1 MKKCS
6 MQLKLSYIINSIS
19 NINIIHIIYRLKVIC
34 MHVEKEY
41 RELENI
47 EEIRVYNITKDKVFQ
62 EAEQVTKL
70 DKVRFS
76 NIMKLV
82 PSDINVF
89 QPIDDDDYI
98 VERIGWNLL
107 ERLNVRLED
116 VVGRKFSEAS
126 PFYYGIFKDTFREV
140 CQTNKT
146 KAMRIYYY
154 MSDKIVTLA
163 NIHVLCDEG
172 KVYIISD
179 LKKADHTSK
188 SVEDQKREEDENK
201 ATLIE
206 YFSQTGSFYKARD
219 EYTWT
224 PGIYNIINRSKETSD
239 AFYNIIFDL
248 VIPED
253 QPLVEELLQTMSPET
268 DTYENIIR
276 IKTPGGHTKYL
287 DTYLYAK
294 FDEDGEEISSYGLFK
309 DISIDTHKH
318 LTRPVDFMLNG
329 FNHNSKLSLL
339 VEPLSK
345 RYEFSEGFYKMV
357 EIPKDEYIHGKS
369 IIENILEDDVKE
381 ELQRLI
387 DGEISEVNSVFTYA
401 VNGDMD
407 NCKICELFI
416 ERFKYGN
423 KDHSIGFLTDITI
436 SRKKQQELIKSNA
449 TKNIL
454 IKEVHHRVK
463 NNLQVLNSFL
473 NLERRTYKDNPNRI
487 LDNMQARL
495 SSLALLHEKTYNTDD
510 FININLADYM
520 KDQDATL
527 HMLFGAKDINFT
539 SEVDPEIHLSINIIT
554 PLLLIVDE
562 LTMNAIKHAFPDPD
576 MPNKTISK
584 KIDFVDEHVCE
595 LILKDNGA
603 GLKDPDALTNHNL
616 GWEIINNLT
625 RQINGELEILDCE
638 VGTGFRIVF
647 PTNFEHEI
655 AYTKE
660 Q

>member
-1 MKKCS
+1 
-6 MQLKLSYIINSIS
+6 
-19 NINIIHIIYRLKVIC
+19 
-34 MHVEKEY
+34 MHVEKQY
-41 RELENI
+41 RELEKI
-47 EEIRVYNITKDKVFQ
+47 EEIRVYNIEKDEVFHH
-62 EAEQVTKL
+62 APKITDL

-76 NIMKLV
+76 NIMKHV

-89 QPIDDDDYI
+89 QPLDDGDYL

-107 ERLNVRLED
+107 ERLNLMPDD
-116 VVGRKFSEAS
+116 VEGRRFSEAS
-126 PFYYGIFKDTFREV
+126 PFYYDIFKETFDEV
-140 CQTNKT
+140 CESGETRP
-146 KAMRIYYY
+146 MRIFYYI
-154 MSDKIVTLA
+154 SDKIVTLA

-172 KVYIISD
+172 KVYIVSD
-179 LKKADHTSK
+179 LTKAENINK
-188 SVEDQKREEDENK
+188 SVEEQRQEEDENK

-224 PGIYNIINRSKETSD
+224 PGIYNIINRSKETND

-253 QPLVEELLQTMSPET
+253 RPLVDELIETMSPET

-276 IKTPGGHTKYL
+276 IKTPGGHIKYL
-287 DTYLYAK
+287 DTYLYSK
-294 FDEDGEEISSYGLFK
+294 FDEDGEVVSHYGLFK
-309 DISIDTHKH
+309 DISIDSHKH

-357 EIPKDEYIHGKS
+357 EIPKNKYIHGES
-369 IIENILEDDVKE
+369 IIENIIEEDVRKDLK
-381 ELQRLI
+381 RLI
-387 DGEISEVNSVFTYA
+387 DGEISELNKVFTYN

-423 KDHSIGFLTDITI
+423 KDHSIGFLTDITL

-473 NLERRTYKDNPNRI
+473 NLERREYKDNPNRI

-495 SSLALLHEKTYNTDD
+495 SSLALLHEKTYNTED
-510 FININLADYM
+510 FININLQDYM
-520 KDQDATL
+520 KDQDDTL
-527 HMLFGAKDINFT
+527 RMLFGAKDINFT
-539 SEVDPEIHLSINIIT
+539 SEVDPKIHLSIDVIT

-576 MPNKTISK
+576 MPDKTISK
-584 KIDFVDEHVCE
+584 KIDFIDAHICE
-595 LILKDNGA
+595 LILRDNGV
-603 GLKDPDALTNHNL
+603 GLKDPDALVNHNL

-638 VGTGFRIVF
+638 VGTGFKIIF
-647 PTNFEHEI
+647 PVNFEHTI
-655 AYTKE
+655 AYHRE
-660 Q
+660 QWGEMNEN

>member
-1 MKKCS
+1 
-6 MQLKLSYIINSIS
+6 
-19 NINIIHIIYRLKVIC
+19 
-34 MHVEKEY
+34 MHVEKQY
-41 RELENI
+41 RELEKI
-47 EEIRVYNITKDKVFQ
+47 EEIRVYNIEKNEVFHQVEKVK
-62 EAEQVTKL
+62 EL
-70 DKVRFS
+70 DDVRFS
-76 NIMKLV
+76 NIMKHI

-89 QPIDDDDYI
+89 QPIDDNDYI

-107 ERLNVRLED
+107 ERLNLKLED
-116 VVGRKFSEAS
+116 VEGRKFSEAS
-126 PFYYGIFKDTFREV
+126 PFYYDIFKDTFEEV
-140 CQTNKT
+140 FENGMT
-146 KAMRIYYY
+146 KPMRIFYYI
-154 MSDKIVTLA
+154 SDRIVTLA

-172 KVYIISD
+172 KIYIISD
-179 LKKADHTSK
+179 LTKAENETKSIEEQKK
-188 SVEDQKREEDENK
+188 EEDENK

-206 YFSQTGSFYKARD
+206 YFSQTGSFYKVHD

-239 AFYNIIFDL
+239 AFYNIIFNL

-253 QPLVEELLQTMSPET
+253 RPLVEELIGTMSPET

-276 IKTPGGHTKYL
+276 IKTPGGHIKYL
-287 DTYLYAK
+287 DTYLYSK
-294 FDEDGEEISSYGLFK
+294 FDDNGEVISHYGLFK
-309 DISIDTHKH
+309 DISIDSHKH

-345 RYEFSEGFYKMV
+345 RYEFSEGFYKMIEV
-357 EIPKDEYIHGKS
+357 PKREYLHSKS
-369 IIENILEDDVKE
+369 IIDNIIEDDVRE
-381 ELQRLI
+381 DLNRLI
-387 DGEISEVNSVFTYA
+387 DGEITEVNKVLTYK
-401 VNGDMD
+401 VNGDIG
-407 NCKICELFI
+407 NCKTCELFI

-423 KDHSIGFLTDITI
+423 KDHSIGFLTDITL

-473 NLERRTYKDNPNRI
+473 NLERRTYGDNPNRI

-510 FININLADYM
+510 FININLEDYM
-520 KDQDATL
+520 KDQDLTL
-527 HMLFGAKDINFT
+527 HSLFGAKNINFT
-539 SEVDPEIHLSINIIT
+539 SDVNPDIHLSMDVIT

-562 LTMNAIKHAFPDPD
+562 LTMNAIKHAFPDPN

-595 LILKDNGA
+595 LILRDNGV
-603 GLKDPDALTNHNL
+603 GLKDPNALTNHNL

-625 RQINGELEILDCE
+625 RQINGKVEILDCE
-638 VGTGFRIVF
+638 IGTGFKITF
-647 PTNFEHEI
+647 PIDFDYAITATEMRGEKINEN
-655 AYTKE
+655 
-660 Q
+660 

>member
-1 MKKCS
+1 
-6 MQLKLSYIINSIS
+6 
-19 NINIIHIIYRLKVIC
+19 
-34 MHVEKEY
+34 MHVEKQY
-41 RELENI
+41 RELEKI
-47 EEIRVYNITKDKVFQ
+47 EEIRVYNIEKNEVFQ
-62 EAEQVTKL
+62 EAK
-70 DKVRFS
+70 KVKELEDIRFS
-76 NIMKLV
+76 NIMKHI

-89 QPIDDDDYI
+89 QPLDDGDYL

-107 ERLNVRLED
+107 ERLNLMPED
-116 VVGRKFSEAS
+116 VEGRKFSETS
-126 PFYYGIFKDTFREV
+126 PFYFSIFKETFEEV
-140 CQTNKT
+140 CKTGKT
-146 KAMRIYYY
+146 KPMRIFYYI
-154 MSDKIVTLA
+154 SDKIVTLA
-163 NIHVLCDEG
+163 NIHVLYDEG
-172 KVYIISD
+172 KVYILSD
-179 LKKADHTSK
+179 LTKAEHVTK
-188 SVEDQKREEDENK
+188 SIEERQKEEDENK

-206 YFSQTGSFYKARD
+206 YFSQTGSFYKAHD

-253 QPLVEELLQTMSPET
+253 RPLVEELIDTMSPET

-276 IKTPGGHTKYL
+276 IKTPGGHIKYL
-287 DTYLYAK
+287 DTYLYSK
-294 FDEDGEEISSYGLFK
+294 FDANGEVVSHYGLFK
-309 DISIDTHKH
+309 DISIDSHKH

-345 RYEFSEGFYKMV
+345 RYEFSEGFYKMI
-357 EIPKDEYIHGKS
+357 EIPKREYHHSES
-369 IIENILEDDVKE
+369 ILENIVEDDVRKDIK
-381 ELQRLI
+381 RLI
-387 DGEISEVNSVFTYA
+387 DGEITELNKVLTYK
-401 VNGDMD
+401 VHGDMD

-423 KDHSIGFLTDITI
+423 KDHSIGFLTDITL
-436 SRKKQQELIKSNA
+436 SRKKQQELIRSNA

-473 NLERRTYKDNPNRI
+473 NLERREYADNPNRI

-495 SSLALLHEKTYNTDD
+495 SSLAIKKKKTYNTDD
-510 FININLADYM
+510 FININLQDYM
-520 KDQDATL
+520 KDQDETL

-539 SEVDPEIHLSINIIT
+539 SEVDPKIHLSIDVIT

-584 KIDFVDEHVCE
+584 KIDFVDEHICK
-595 LILKDNGA
+595 LILRDNGV
-603 GLKDPDALTNHNL
+603 GLKDPNALINHNL

-638 VGTGFRIVF
+638 VGTGFKILF
-647 PTNFEHEI
+647 PVNFDHTI
-655 AYTKE
+655 AYHREEWGKANE
-660 Q
+660 N

>member
-1 MKKCS
+1 
-6 MQLKLSYIINSIS
+6 
-19 NINIIHIIYRLKVIC
+19 
-34 MHVEKEY
+34 MHVEKQY
-41 RELENI
+41 RELEKI
-47 EEIRVYNITKDKVFQ
+47 EEIRVYNIEKNEVFHQVEKVK
-62 EAEQVTKL
+62 EL
-70 DKVRFS
+70 DDVRFS
-76 NIMKLV
+76 NIMKHI

-89 QPIDDDDYI
+89 QPIDDNDYI

-107 ERLNVRLED
+107 ERLNLKLED
-116 VVGRKFSEAS
+116 VEGRKFSEAS
-126 PFYYGIFKDTFREV
+126 PFYYDIFKDTFEEV
-140 CQTNKT
+140 FENGMT
-146 KAMRIYYY
+146 KPMRIFYYI
-154 MSDKIVTLA
+154 SDRIVTLA

-172 KVYIISD
+172 KIYIVSD
-179 LKKADHTSK
+179 LTKAENETKSIEEQKK
-188 SVEDQKREEDENK
+188 EEDENK

-206 YFSQTGSFYKARD
+206 YFSQTGSFYKVHD

-253 QPLVEELLQTMSPET
+253 RPLVEELIGTMSPET

-276 IKTPGGHTKYL
+276 IKTPGGHIKYL
-287 DTYLYAK
+287 DTYLYSK
-294 FDEDGEEISSYGLFK
+294 FDDNGEVISHYGLFK
-309 DISIDTHKH
+309 DISIDSHKH

-345 RYEFSEGFYKMV
+345 RYEFSEGFYKMIEV
-357 EIPKDEYIHGKS
+357 PKREYLHGKS
-369 IIENILEDDVKE
+369 IIDNIIEDDVKE
-381 ELQRLI
+381 DLNRLI
-387 DGEISEVNSVFTYA
+387 DGEITEVNKVLTYK
-401 VNGDMD
+401 VNGDID
-407 NCKICELFI
+407 NCKTCELFI

-423 KDHSIGFLTDITI
+423 KDHSIGFLTDITL

-473 NLERRTYKDNPNRI
+473 NLERRTYGDNPNRI

-510 FININLADYM
+510 FININLEDYM
-520 KDQDATL
+520 KDQDLTL
-527 HMLFGAKDINFT
+527 HSLFGAKNINFT
-539 SEVDPEIHLSINIIT
+539 SDVNPDIHLSMDVIT

-562 LTMNAIKHAFPDPD
+562 LTMNAIKHAFPDPN

-595 LILKDNGA
+595 LILRDNGV
-603 GLKDPDALTNHNL
+603 GLKDPNALTNHNL

-625 RQINGELEILDCE
+625 RQINGKVEILDCE
-638 VGTGFRIVF
+638 IGTGFKITF
-647 PTNFEHEI
+647 PIDFDYAITATEMRGGEN
-655 AYTKE
+655 K
-660 Q
+660 